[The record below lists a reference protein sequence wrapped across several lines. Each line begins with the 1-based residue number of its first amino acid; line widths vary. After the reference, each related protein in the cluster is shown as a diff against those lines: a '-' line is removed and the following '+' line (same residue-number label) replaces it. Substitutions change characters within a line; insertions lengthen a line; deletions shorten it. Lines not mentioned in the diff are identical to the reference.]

1 MKIRD
6 RIKELRRVKASE
18 LLPNPKNWRTHPVA
32 QQDALKG
39 ILAEVGFAGAVL
51 VRELDDGSLMLID
64 GHMRAETTHD
74 QEIPVLI
81 LDVNEA
87 ESDKLLAT
95 FDPIAAMAESDAHA
109 LDALLR
115 NVDTGSEALSKMLAE
130 LAEGAGLYLDEKEV
144 VEDEVPEPPV
154 EPITKAG
161 DLWVLGDHRV
171 LCGDS
176 TKAEDVDRLMNG
188 KKAQLIHADPPYGMG
203 KEKYGVQNDNLYA
216 DKLDAFQM
224 AWWRAFRPHA
234 EDNASAYIWGNAE
247 GLWRLW
253 FVGGLSASERMTMRN
268 EITWDKRE
276 DNPTM
281 LVSGVPLE
289 SRRMYHPTERCL
301 FFMLGEQGFNNNADN
316 YWDGWEK
323 IRSYLETEMNKCGGA
338 KNWKAALGNQM
349 GGHYFTKS
357 QWCFPTEEAYRKLQA
372 FGKGDAFK
380 REHDELKREHDELKR
395 EFYETRA
402 HFDNTHDNMTDVWE
416 FKRVTGE
423 DRHEHATPKPVE
435 MMARAIKSST
445 QDGGLLVEP
454 FLGSGTTLIAA
465 EQLGRKCYG
474 MEISPA
480 YCDVIVQRW
489 EKLTGKTATL
499 EVKNG

>member
-81 LDVNEA
+81 LDVDEA

-130 LAEGAGLYLDEKEV
+130 LAEGAGLYLDDKEV
-144 VEDEVPEPPV
+144 IEDEVPEPPV

-161 DLWVLGDHRV
+161 DLWLLGDHRV

-176 TKAEDVDRLMNG
+176 TKAEDVARLMG
-188 KKAQLIHADPPYGMG
+188 GVKADLLLTDPPYGIDYGRAGGFSASHGWGKWRENVEWDKERPSLETIEAAISNAEESIIWGGNYFTDYLPPSMG
-203 KEKYGVQNDNLYA
+203 WLIWDKGQRNFSLA
-216 DKLDAFQM
+216 DCEM
-224 AWWRAFRPHA
+224 AWRSVRKAARVLTYSRAKA
-234 EDNASAYIWGNAE
+234 LQDG
-247 GLWRLW
+247 
-253 FVGGLSASERMTMRN
+253 
-268 EITWDKRE
+268 KQ
-276 DNPTM
+276 
-281 LVSGVPLE
+281 
-289 SRRMYHPTERCL
+289 HPTQKPIALMAWCI
-301 FFMLGEQGFNNNADN
+301 EQA
-316 YWDGWEK
+316 
-323 IRSYLETEMNKCGGA
+323 
-338 KNWKAALGNQM
+338 
-349 GGHYFTKS
+349 
-357 QWCFPTEEAYRKLQA
+357 
-372 FGKGDAFK
+372 
-380 REHDELKREHDELKR
+380 
-395 EFYETRA
+395 
-402 HFDNTHDNMTDVWE
+402 NTPQTIYD
-416 FKRVTGE
+416 
-423 DRHEHATPKPVE
+423 
-435 MMARAIKSST
+435 
-445 QDGGLLVEP
+445 P